1 MQQSIISYT
10 KSLDGFYMSSSKA
23 KVFALS
29 CLITFGLGFLT
40 ATTLVNSKSI
50 EIDSVT
56 TITSSSNNSSRKEG
70 YKITAKVTAYCP
82 CSLCCGKFA
91 DGKTSRGRDAWRTRG
106 VAVDPKV
113 IPYGSQVT
121 IPGYGTFV
129 ADDTGSAMKK
139 GGVRIDLRFPTHA
152 AALEFGVKEMDI
164 NVR

>member
-1 MQQSIISYT
+1 MTQRISIFFTGAALGCISTLALVAHAGPAQVFKQEIKQPQQPAGRI
-10 KSLDGFYMSSSKA
+10 MHA
-23 KVFALS
+23 
-29 CLITFGLGFLT
+29 
-40 ATTLVNSKSI
+40 
-50 EIDSVT
+50 
-56 TITSSSNNSSRKEG
+56 R
-70 YKITAKVTAYCP
+70 VTAYCP
-82 CSLCCGKFA
+82 CEKCCGKYA
-91 DGKTSRGRDAWRTRG
+91 DGLTSRGSDAWRTRG